1 MRLNNADI
9 AAISAFLRMSEFD
22 FIQKFIRL
30 RPRRDGLALIDKPN
44 GECIFLN
51 GIDCEIQPVKPHQRV
66 FHYSKSN
73 LGSS

>member
-1 MRLNNADI
+1 
-9 AAISAFLRMSEFD
+9 MSEFD